1 MKQEKVDLFIKM
13 AQVAIADQIPPQHR
27 TKEAVQKKLSHY
39 VKYAQ
44 SFLDDPEPMT
54 IDQEQYFYEQVFNNV
69 FLVLSEGITII
80 DRKSDFDFW
89 LDKRRP
95 KIEFDFWNRYK
106 KYLSHKKGWS
116 EAIIQT
122 LDKDSD
128 KILDL
133 LGDPKHPK
141 GWTRHGLM
149 IGDVQAGKTANYT
162 AIINKAA
169 DAGYQVIIVLAGIT
183 ENLRKQTQDRLE
195 KEFVGIPS
203 NIVDS
208 KGIKG
213 KWKPIGVGE
222 MVNFDSVKK
231 WPISFTSTSFDFQS
245 AAANQITQQLK
256 DDDIY
261 LFVLK
266 KNKTVLTNLNDW
278 LGKNNP
284 KIGEKINLSAL
295 VIDDESDNASVN
307 TNKNELNPT
316 AINSEIRK
324 ILASFTRASYLA
336 VTATPYANIFID
348 GENEDKTHAFDL
360 FPKDYIHLLNAS
372 SEYIGAAALF
382 GADATPKAKECIKVI
397 NLEDIESTIPLKHK
411 KDQLQIRTINDL
423 PESLLDAV
431 RYFLL
436 VQALMDCRPGM
447 PLHRSML
454 INISR
459 FTGVQISIRDVL
471 NTWLENSVFPSVK
484 NYHAVPEWASEE
496 TTGEFH
502 LLKKVWDKYE
512 LGAVSQLQ
520 WKDFSSGVLGDAI
533 PKVKVVSV
541 NQKSEPLVY
550 DNFPAGFRVIA
561 VGGFSLSRG
570 LTLEGLVVSYFYR
583 NSRAYDTLMQMGRWF
598 GYRSHYLDYFK
609 LWMSADSIVWYQTI
623 VEATENLRY
632 QINRMN
638 RIGKSPSDFG
648 LAVQRQ
654 PLSRLL
660 ITARNKM
667 RNTQAGKTLPII
679 ISGHLVETPRLY
691 NDIEVNRSNGALVK
705 EFIADVATIGRR
717 ESDETTYYMGSALLW
732 HDVPREMVAD
742 LVAKFK
748 SHKWNLNF
756 QSVGLSNYIRDDEDT
771 LLWDVALI
779 TKQSGENCDK
789 EIYEIPDGVI
799 EVNKQLRSASINADD
814 NQLKIGKK
822 SVRVGPGG
830 ITQVGLTYTQI
841 RQIEKRIGVSSDGSA
856 KKKIKDSDLLAI
868 ERPPIVLIYSL
879 ALKID
884 SEHQQIGVFKPGT
897 TVFAIGLGFPQL
909 AEDAE
914 EKYVQ
919 YVYNPVAARS
929 FLGIDEDEMSE
940 DEDDDE

>member
-1 MKQEKVDLFIKM
+1 MKQEKVELLIKM
-13 AQVAIADQIPPQHR
+13 AQVAVSDEIPSQHR
-27 TKEAVQKKLSHY
+27 TKEAVKAKLSHY
-39 VKYAQ
+39 VKHAQ
-44 SFLDDPEPMT
+44 LFLDDAEPLT
-54 IDQEQYFYEQVFNNV
+54 ADQEQYFYEQVFNNV

-80 DRKSDFDFW
+80 DRKSDFVFW
-89 LDKRRP
+89 LDERKP
-95 KIEFDFWNRYK
+95 KIEFNFWNRYK
-106 KYLSHKKGWS
+106 KYLLHKKGWS
-116 EAIIQT
+116 NAIIET
-122 LDKDSD
+122 LDRDSD

-133 LGDPKHPK
+133 LGDPKNIK

-162 AIINKAA
+162 AIINKAV

-183 ENLRKQTQDRLE
+183 ENLRKQTQERLE
-195 KEFVGIPS
+195 KEFVGAPS
-203 NIVDS
+203 NTGDT
-208 KGIKG
+208 KGIKMQ
-213 KWKPIGVGE
+213 WKPIGVGE
-222 MVNFDSVKK
+222 MVSSNSVKK
-231 WPISFTSTSFDFQS
+231 WPISFTSTSLDFQS
-245 AAANQITQQLK
+245 AAANQISQQLK

-284 KIGEKINLSAL
+284 KIGEKINLSVL

-348 GENEDKTHAFDL
+348 GENADTTHAFDL

-372 SEYIGAAALF
+372 PEYIGAAALF

-411 KDQLQIRTINDL
+411 KDQLRIETIEDL
-423 PESLLDAV
+423 PKSLLDAV

-436 VQALMDCRPGM
+436 VQALMDCRLGM
-447 PLHRSML
+447 PIHRSML

-459 FTGVQISIRDVL
+459 FTGVQLSIRDVL
-471 NTWLENSVFPSVK
+471 NDWLRSSVFPSVK
-484 NYHAVPEWASEE
+484 NFHAVPEWATEE
-496 TTGEFH
+496 TAGEFH
-502 LLKKVWDKYE
+502 LLKQVWDRYE
-512 LGAVSQLQ
+512 LGVVSQLQ
-520 WKDFSSGVLGDAI
+520 WEDFSSRVLWDALS
-533 PKVKVVSV
+533 KVEVVSV
-541 NQKSEPLVY
+541 NQKSDPLVY
-550 DNFPAGFRVIA
+550 EDSRAGSRVIA

-598 GYRSHYLDYFK
+598 GYRSQYLDYFK

-623 VEATENLRY
+623 VEATENLRH

-638 RIGKSPSDFG
+638 NIGKSPSDFG
-648 LAVQRQ
+648 LAIQCQ

-667 RNTQAGKTLPII
+667 RNTKAGNTLPII

-691 NDIEVNRSNGALVK
+691 NDVEINLSNGMLVK
-705 EFIADVATIGRR
+705 KFIADAAAVGRR
-717 ESDETTYYMGSALLW
+717 ESDENTYYMHSAHLW
-732 HDVPREMVAD
+732 HDVPKEMVAD
-742 LVAKFK
+742 LVAKFE

-771 LLWDVALI
+771 LFWDVALI
-779 TKQSGENCDK
+779 TKQTEDNLGK
-789 EIYEIPDGVI
+789 EIYEIPGGAV
-799 EVNKQLRSASINADD
+799 EVYKQRRSASINAED

-830 ITQVGLTYTQI
+830 ITKVGLTYAQI
-841 RQIEKRIGVSSDGSA
+841 QQVERRIGVPTDGSA
-856 KKKIKDSDLLAI
+856 KKKIKDSDLLAV

-879 ALKID
+879 ALMIN
-884 SEHQQIGVFKPGT
+884 SAHQQVGVFKQGT

-909 AEDAE
+909 AEEAE

-919 YVYNPVAARS
+919 YIYNPVAVRS
-929 FLGIDEDEMSE
+929 YLGIDEDEMNVN
-940 DEDDDE
+940 EDDDE